1 MIPAVLNSW
10 INKKPRVKVTF
21 WAKLGLHFPEIIWG
35 AIPGIASPGKCL
47 RVLLATAALSILG
60 WCCGYTVFLR
70 MRRDIIILEISS
82 LYLYWLAGTLKLSKV
97 RWMTLTCPPRSR
109 MSRLVTLDTPHASP
123 LAPCVS
129 HERSLCP
136 ATFGQRCGMC
146 VQNICALCSLLVHMG
161 AKLWPWPV
169 SQAAA
174 DSQGYQVLVC
184 HPVCRLGSFPVRW
197 YMQNDH
203 RCALVR
209 TVTLPVPL
217 VPILCVWGGQH
228 WEKVLWT
235 LAVEEVHTAW
245 IFAGGKAP
253 GGCGRVKFSLL
264 ITYFFDVPRKQVSV
278 CQCEIKWL
286 LKLWCYMRCTLSSL
300 DSIIFTIVEKHFLP
314 QVFLWRQ
321 ENLFLLLST
330 RHLTTNNNGD

>member
-1 MIPAVLNSW
+1 MLLLWLLVCPIKEACVL
-10 INKKPRVKVTF
+10 
-21 WAKLGLHFPEIIWG
+21 
-35 AIPGIASPGKCL
+35 
-47 RVLLATAALSILG
+47 
-60 WCCGYTVFLR
+60 
-70 MRRDIIILEISS
+70 
-82 LYLYWLAGTLKLSKV
+82 
-97 RWMTLTCPPRSR
+97 
-109 MSRLVTLDTPHASP
+109 
-123 LAPCVS
+123 
-129 HERSLCP
+129 

-197 YMQNDH
+197 YIQNDH

-209 TVTLPVPL
+209 TVTLL
-217 VPILCVWGGQH
+217 VQLLPTLWGGQH
-228 WEKVLWT
+228 WEKLLWT
-235 LAVEEVHTAW
+235 LAVEEVHTVC
-245 IFAGGKAP
+245 IFTGDKAP

-278 CQCEIKWL
+278 CQCETKCW
-286 LKLWCYMRCTLSSL
+286 LKLWCYTRCTLCSL

-314 QVFLWRQ
+314 QVFLWWQ

-330 RHLTTNNNGD
+330 GHLSKKSSGNWTLKLNPMRAAYVFNVYWLLFVWSKISEQNTINNTFIMYLSIGWEKHMLTRVRVSFVI